1 MGGWQLSWAILTL
14 TLANLERAQEERA
27 LTADELEF
35 KKYLK
40 NKSLGMAAVQ
50 KSRARQHSRLT
61 WMRKGDSN
69 TRFFHLHANRRKKK
83 SFIATLIGESRTAI
97 SQKSKLVL
105 AHNHFSNLIGTSNIR
120 TRAINW
126 NELGYEHHD
135 LQDLD
140 APFTPQE
147 IEAVIKDMPSEKR
160 RSRMGL

>member
-97 SQKSKLVL
+97 SQKK
-105 AHNHFSNLIGTSNIR
+105 
-120 TRAINW
+120 
-126 NELGYEHHD
+126 
-135 LQDLD
+135 
-140 APFTPQE
+140 
-147 IEAVIKDMPSEKR
+147 
-160 RSRMGL
+160 